1 LPLRRWPPLPRSAH
15 TVTLTLLSSFALALR
30 LQVKC
35 NPFVAIFVGSS
46 LAVVGLS
53 CTAFDALGD
62 HKRGLSLTYM
72 QAIGT
77 RPGSPDDHCTP
88 DLYMHKTGH
97 RTGCPSPSDYT
108 GGGLVLATV
117 DRKHLRCS
125 SGLMM
130 MLTSLRVYGRELLLG
145 PSFHVA
151 TCRFRDVG
159 RPCGTGA
166 LHLLS

>member
-1 LPLRRWPPLPRSAH
+1 MTRRLSRVPCTTQTVPRTTQVYHVPRRCTTYHAGA
-15 TVTLTLLSSFALALR
+15 LSSFALALR

-97 RTGCPSPSDYT
+97 PDYRSPISR
-108 GGGLVLATV
+108 
-117 DRKHLRCS
+117 DR
-125 SGLMM
+125 G
-130 MLTSLRVYGRELLLG
+130 ELSWQLSIASIYAAALG
-145 PSFHVA
+145 
-151 TCRFRDVG
+151 
-159 RPCGTGA
+159 
-166 LHLLS
+166 

>member
-1 LPLRRWPPLPRSAH
+1 MGGGAHACRQVCWRSFH
-15 TVTLTLLSSFALALR
+15 DVSSFALALR

-130 MLTSLRVYGRELLLG
+130 MLTSLTDGEGLSMMG
-145 PSFHVA
+145 TSFHV
-151 TCRFRDVG
+151 
-159 RPCGTGA
+159 
-166 LHLLS
+166 S